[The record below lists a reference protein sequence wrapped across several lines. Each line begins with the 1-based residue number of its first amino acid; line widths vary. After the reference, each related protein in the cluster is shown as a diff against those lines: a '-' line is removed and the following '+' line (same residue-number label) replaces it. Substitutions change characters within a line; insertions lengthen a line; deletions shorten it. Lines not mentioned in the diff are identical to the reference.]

1 MDLVYPQK
9 FAYQCIAFDFSW
21 ELCNTQ
27 EKSETKGMHFFVGGE
42 GGGGGGL
49 NKVHYGLGENNQWRY
64 Y

>member
-27 EKSETKGMHFFVGGE
+27 EKSETKGMHFFVGG
-42 GGGGGGL
+42 GGL
-49 NKVHYGLGENNQWRY
+49 NKVHYGLGENNQ
-64 Y
+64 